1 MRHHGTHRLTRR
13 TTLLFIAWT
22 ALSASVALPAAAA
35 ADKNADIPRFGTLRA
50 DKVNLR
56 VGPGNQYPIQWVYTR
71 KGLPVE
77 IVGEVDVWR
86 RIRDAEGTEGW
97 VHEHMVTGNRSVVVG
112 GETRTL
118 RAEPAT
124 TAAAVAQAEPGV
136 IAHLLECRGPWC
148 RVEAEG
154 MKGWL
159 QRSEVWGVTAT
170 ETVP

>member
-1 MRHHGTHRLTRR
+1 MIRQRSDRRRL
-13 TTLLFIAWT
+13 LGA
-22 ALSASVALPAAAA
+22 VALAAALVA
-35 ADKNADIPRFGTLRA
+35 AAPAGAAAPPDKSADLPRFGTLRA

-56 VGPGNQYPIQWVYTR
+56 VGPGNQYPIQWVFTR

-77 IVGEVDVWR
+77 IIGEVDVWR

-97 VHEHMVTGNRSVVVG
+97 VHEHMVTGNRSIVVD
-112 GETRTL
+112 GEVRTL
-118 RAEPAT
+118 RAEPGAT
-124 TAAAVAQAEPGV
+124 ATAVARAEPGV

-148 RVEAEG
+148 RVEADG
-154 MKGWL
+154 IKGWL